1 MASPTGR
8 TAMAHDPDDRSADHD
23 QEHDHEGFLDRVRGW
38 VDVHGQIDEAMFALA
53 EQVVHSEAGALFDMI
68 DRSVLDRAHLPDAID
83 HDTVLLPP
91 NPHSTAEQDA
101 VLALLDLLQG
111 AQVPDVTAR
120 FAAFAEEQKVFE
132 RVLDGET
139 FIFPSNHLELQDQ
152 GLTLGYLHRVARA
165 QGIDR
170 LEHHITLMIGRLLGF
185 LRLGDRNVID
195 DILRKAAAVLKTFP
209 VSGSEVMDENV
220 ITEADLD
227 RRLKVFRKVS
237 NERTRREFE
246 RLVRSS
252 QGGIILLAGGGSRDF
267 RDEHG
272 DVSMNPFG
280 RSTRSLIADACTQGA
295 WVVPTF
301 VDYDADVSLVEFGE
315 PTRPTDGAGVHHV
328 GEVIAAMGN
337 MARGV
342 ARTEHPDVE
351 RFRTRIFYE
360 AN

>member
-1 MASPTGR
+1 
-8 TAMAHDPDDRSADHD
+8 MAHDPHDERHDDLASAH
-23 QEHDHEGFLDRVRGW
+23 EHEGFLDRVRGW
-38 VDVHGQIDEAMFALA
+38 VDVHRQIDEAMFALA
-53 EQVVHSEAGALFDMI
+53 EQVVQSEAGALFEMI
-68 DRSVLDRAHLPDAID
+68 DQSVLDLGRLPDAID

-91 NPHSTAEQDA
+91 NPHSTAEQDD

-111 AQVPDVTAR
+111 PQVPLVTEH
-120 FAAFAEEQKVFE
+120 FAAFAEQHKLLE

-152 GLTLGYLHRVARA
+152 GLTLGYLHRVARG
-165 QGIDR
+165 QGLDR
-170 LEHHITLMIGRLLGF
+170 LEHHTTLMIGRLLGF

-267 RDEHG
+267 RDERG
-272 DVSMNPFG
+272 DVFMNPFG
-280 RSTRSLIADACTQGA
+280 RSTRGLIADACSQGA

-301 VDYDADVSLVEFGE
+301 VDYDVDVSLVELAE
-315 PTRPTDGAGVHHV
+315 PIQPTDQLAVHHV

-342 ARTEHPDVE
+342 ARTQHPEIE
-351 RFRTRIFYE
+351 RFTKRIFYE
-360 AN
+360 AG

>member
-1 MASPTGR
+1 MAPAGR
-8 TAMAHDPDDRSADHD
+8 RAMAHDHDDDLASAH
-23 QEHDHEGFLDRVRGW
+23 EHEGFLDRVRGW
-38 VDVHGQIDEAMFALA
+38 VDVHRQIDEAMFALA
-53 EQVVHSEAGALFDMI
+53 EQVVQSEAGALFDMI
-68 DRSVLDRAHLPDAID
+68 DRSVLDQGRLPDAID

-91 NPHSTAEQDA
+91 NPHSTAEQED

-111 AQVPDVTAR
+111 PQVPVVTEA
-120 FAAFAEEQKVFE
+120 FAAYAERHKVFE

-152 GLTLGYLHRVARA
+152 GLTLGYLHRVAKG
-165 QGIDR
+165 QGQDR
-170 LEHHITLMIGRLLGF
+170 LEHHVTLMIGRLLGF

-272 DVSMNPFG
+272 DVFMNPFG
-280 RSTRSLIADACTQGA
+280 RSTRGLIADACTQGA

-301 VDYDADVSLVEFGE
+301 VDYDVDASLVELAE
-315 PTRPTDGAGVHHV
+315 PVQPTDQLAVHHV

-342 ARTEHPDVE
+342 ARTEHPDIE
-351 RFRTRIFYE
+351 RFTKRIFYE
-360 AN
+360 AG